1 MLPPGWHSQQAG
13 TMISTL
19 MLTPPAMPPCRSL
32 PRRNDQ
38 ALRFIRSAMLRNRL
52 GSQAFH
58 WFQS

>member
-1 MLPPGWHSQQAG
+1 MLPPGWYSQQAD

-19 MLTPPAMPPCRSL
+19 MLIPPATPPGRPL
-32 PRRNDQ
+32 PRGHDQ
-38 ALRFIRSAMLRNRL
+38 ALGFIRSAMLRNRL